1 MSITKITIKTNVW
14 NSEKEIFEQKEKEY
28 TKENEPFL
36 DDVALEYISDYTIKD
51 YALDHCDVVDEDE
64 VVTENYP
71 EEIET
76 NKLIDELKSRGYEV
90 LKCETLADTD
100 RFEKLKENM
109 QL

>member
-51 YALDHCDVVDEDE
+51 YALDHCDVVDEDD
-64 VVTENYP
+64 VTNADIDEFDTS
-71 EEIET
+71 E
-76 NKLIDELKSRGYEV
+76 LIDELKSRGYEV

>member
-28 TKENEPFL
+28 TKETEPFL

-51 YALDHCDVVDEDE
+51 YALDHCDVVDEDD
-64 VVTENYP
+64 VTNADIDEFDTS
-71 EEIET
+71 E
-76 NKLIDELKSRGYEV
+76 LISELKSRGYEV

>member
-51 YALDHCDVVDEDE
+51 YALDHCDVVDEDD
-64 VVTENYP
+64 VTNADIDEFDTS
-71 EEIET
+71 E
-76 NKLIDELKSRGYEV
+76 LINELKSRGFEV
-90 LKCETLADTD
+90 VKCETLADTD

>member
-1 MSITKITIKTNVW
+1 MSITKITVKTNVW

-36 DDVALEYISDYTIKD
+36 DDVALEHISDYSIKD
-51 YALDHCDVVDEDE
+51 YALDHCDVVDEDD
-64 VVTENYP
+64 VTNADIDEFDTS
-71 EEIET
+71 E
-76 NKLIDELKSRGYEV
+76 LISELKSRGFEV
-90 LKCETLADTD
+90 VKCETLADTD